1 MDKVTVS
8 SIQGNG
14 IDGYQ
19 VLVESGKVVKAS
31 KQEWI
36 DGGEKLLVKLQVAPK
51 ASEAID
57 QSDGI
62 WHGSSSACKRGR
74 LYRND
79 DFTL

>member
-36 DGGEKLLVKLQVAPK
+36 DGGEKLLVKL
-51 ASEAID
+51 
-57 QSDGI
+57 
-62 WHGSSSACKRGR
+62 R
-74 LYRND
+74 LHRKQARQL
-79 DFTL
+79 TA